1 MSTTVTALSK
11 CTAFSKAQKISF
23 FMQETSSRAIM
34 AIVALEMKD
43 RMNILFRCSAR
54 F

>member
-1 MSTTVTALSK
+1 MSITVTVLSK
-11 CTAFSKAQKISF
+11 CTAFSKLKKSV